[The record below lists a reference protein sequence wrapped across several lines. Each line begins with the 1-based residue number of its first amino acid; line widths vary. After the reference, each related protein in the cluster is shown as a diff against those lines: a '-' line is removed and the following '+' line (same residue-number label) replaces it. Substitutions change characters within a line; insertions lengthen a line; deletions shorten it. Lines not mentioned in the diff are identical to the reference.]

1 MGDQGTTFG
10 DVTQKNYFR
19 SGNMKVAVHA
29 EPRHDDNKVL
39 PPVEGVPLSRLVA
52 YFLRL
57 GTVGFGGPI
66 ALVGYMQ
73 RDLVEDRHWVSIE
86 DYLEGLAFSQLSPG
100 PLAAQLANYI
110 GWIHSGTLGATLA
123 GTAFVFPSLL
133 MVLALAAIYVH
144 FGQLAWIQGMFYG
157 IGAAVSAII
166 VRSAWRLIQ
175 KTLGKDYLL
184 WTVFAILAITTVWTE
199 SEVLSLFVL
208 CGLVTML
215 IKTPPR
221 AQGIPAKAIVTP
233 LGFVGMYAPAGAK
246 T

>member
-86 DYLEGLAFSQLSPG
+86 DYLEGLAFSQLSPRCD
-100 PLAAQLANYI
+100 Q
-110 GWIHSGTLGATLA
+110 S
-123 GTAFVFPSLL
+123 
-133 MVLALAAIYVH
+133 
-144 FGQLAWIQGMFYG
+144 
-157 IGAAVSAII
+157 
-166 VRSAWRLIQ
+166 
-175 KTLGKDYLL
+175 
-184 WTVFAILAITTVWTE
+184 
-199 SEVLSLFVL
+199 
-208 CGLVTML
+208 
-215 IKTPPR
+215 
-221 AQGIPAKAIVTP
+221 
-233 LGFVGMYAPAGAK
+233 
-246 T
+246 